1 MHAARFSILRRLPV
15 PRGPAVDQRDTPVSN
30 QDTHFFNNF
39 SVVIGLLMAIAIGL
53 IILARV
59 VASHTQ
65 LEHTKVEPM
74 RVQEVDTRIQP
85 YARVAVA
92 GQDNSAMQIAQPSD
106 GGAPAAAATPTTGEQ
121 LYASTCSACHGLG
134 VAGAPKFGDKAAWA
148 PRVAQGKAML
158 YKHAL
163 EGFTGNSGTM
173 PAKGGRT
180 DLPDDLVKQAVD
192 HMTAGM

>member
-1 MHAARFSILRRLPV
+1 
-15 PRGPAVDQRDTPVSN
+15 VSN

-39 SVVIGLLMAIAIGL
+39 SVVIGLLMAVAIGL
-53 IILARV
+53 IILARF

-65 LEHTKVEPM
+65 LAHTKVEPM

-85 YARVAVA
+85 FARVAVA
-92 GQDNSAMQIAQPSD
+92 GQDNSAMQIAQPSA

-121 LYASTCSACHGLG
+121 LYTSTCSACHGLG
-134 VAGAPKFGDKAAWA
+134 VAGAPKFGDKAAWG

-163 EGFTGNSGTM
+163 EGFTGKSGAM

-180 DLPDDLVKQAVD
+180 DLPDDLIKQAVD